1 MDWKEKI
8 RDLSTSLNNFGSL
21 KNIQRGAAAFGRR
34 PPLYVFWLPKF
45 FELLLKVSYF
55 FLSIHFGLQGL
66 SKITFWGPWTYLTNN
81 SHCKLRN
88 LVALRGQKS
97 KKNGYL
103 RIQGRMQIFEKK
115 SPTRLEIT
123 FWHSRTL
130 ELDESFRLMC
140 CTSPELR
147 SASSYGHFTAAKE
160 FRSQCHI
167 LSLVICHHI
176 ILY

>member
-1 MDWKEKI
+1 MRASASQKGLKGKI

-103 RIQGRMQIFEKK
+103 RIQGRMQIFEK
-115 SPTRLEIT
+115 
-123 FWHSRTL
+123 
-130 ELDESFRLMC
+130 M
-140 CTSPELR
+140 
-147 SASSYGHFTAAKE
+147 
-160 FRSQCHI
+160 SQMALNHVLI
-167 LSLVICHHI
+167 G
-176 ILY
+176 